1 MDKRKNWI
9 VQLFLVLFTLS
20 ISVTVIPC
28 GIVNIHGLFGEIK
41 SSVITEDKD
50 QMVEQTT
57 SRQSLNI
64 QKVKGT
70 NIFNIW
76 FELLPLLICLC
87 LIAYMLK
94 LPREDTIVT
103 LKVRMDN

>member
-1 MDKRKNWI
+1 MDKRKYWL
-9 VQLFLVLFTLS
+9 VRLFTVLFTIS
-20 ISVTVIPC
+20 VSVTVVPC
-28 GIVNIHGLFGEIK
+28 GIVNVHGLFGEIK

-50 QMVEQTT
+50 QMIEKTT

-64 QKVKGT
+64 QKVKGI
-70 NIFNIW
+70 NFFNIW

-87 LIAYMLK
+87 FALYLIK

>member
-64 QKVKGT
+64 QKVKGF
-70 NIFNIW
+70 NFFNIW
-76 FELLPLLICLC
+76 FEILPLIIFICL
-87 LIAYMLK
+87 IEHTLK
-94 LPREDTIVT
+94 LPREDTIIT
-103 LKVRMDN
+103 LKVRLDN

>member
-1 MDKRKNWI
+1 MNKRKKWI
-9 VQLFLVLFTLS
+9 VRLFLVFFTLS

-28 GIVNIHGLFGEIK
+28 GIVNVHGLFGEIK
-41 SSVITEDKD
+41 SSVITEDK
-50 QMVEQTT
+50 EQIIEKIA
-57 SRQSLNI
+57 SKQLRNVR
-64 QKVKGT
+64 KVKGT

-87 LIAYMLK
+87 LIEYMLK
-94 LPREDTIVT
+94 LPREDTIIT